1 MEIIQDIKYIL
12 FMCMCGY
19 IIESYSSLIW
29 SYFCNEKDNDQLND
43 IVPKIEFKDLYKED
57 IQNMNSISLTD
68 ELLDEKKN
76 SFVMENTPMGF
87 VIMTWDQEN
96 KRFHYYSD
104 RKDLPY
110 RFLDTVSR
118 KFVKSFDCKCVYVNI
133 EEELETC
140 KTSAENVKKKME
152 EKIVEKKVDDVF
164 ASFKK
169 YNEKVEVNNKD
180 NELFIKDK
188 INIYRY
194 CGAIRDFQFIKTPVK
209 EVKKMNYTDF
219 INK

>member
-1 MEIIQDIKYIL
+1 
-12 FMCMCGY
+12 
-19 IIESYSSLIW
+19 
-29 SYFCNEKDNDQLND
+29 
-43 IVPKIEFKDLYKED
+43 
-57 IQNMNSISLTD
+57 
-68 ELLDEKKN
+68 
-76 SFVMENTPMGF
+76 MENTPMGF